1 MPDLKTRIKY
11 LSLFVVLLTTTSVFA
26 QPYVDIINFNYQAVR
41 TNYKDSFAGKNN
53 VDNFALNLM
62 VPIKLDSQNTIIVRW
77 FGERLNTSTLVK
89 KDCVVPYNDIKANN
103 DIDYSGQL
111 YATFMPIGFQ
121 HQTKTS
127 TSGKNWKYLIL
138 AMPKIAGTVGEKVTA
153 DNFQMGVY
161 AMATRKLKDNLSIKG
176 GLFYNREFFGNFF
189 VPIISVDW
197 KVNSRFQMYGTFPTF
212 YKFEYQLAKQKVYTG
227 ISYRSYT
234 RSFLLSGSEKN
245 YMRINDL
252 SLKCFVDVYIK
263 KKFLLFAEFGR
274 MLNYSQLDF
283 KYNTKTEV
291 LTNPLYRKVNQ
302 PFFINCGVAYRI
314 RFDFDK

>member
-1 MPDLKTRIKY
+1 MF
-11 LSLFVVLLTTTSVFA
+11 LFVVLFATASIFA
-26 QPYVDIINFNYQAVR
+26 QPYVDIINFNYQAAR
-41 TNYKDSFAGKNN
+41 TSYKDSFAGKNA

-62 VPIKLDSQNTIIVRW
+62 VPVKLDSQNTIIVRW

-89 KDCVVPYNDIKANN
+89 KDSRVPYNDITANN
-103 DIDYSGQL
+103 DVNYSGQL
-111 YATFMPIGFQ
+111 YATFMPIGLQ
-121 HQTKTS
+121 HQTKS
-127 TSGKNWKYLIL
+127 NANGRNWKYLLL
-138 AMPKIAGTVGEKVTA
+138 AMPKIAGTVGEKVTG

-176 GLFYNREFFGNFF
+176 GMFYNREFFGNFF

-212 YKFEYQLAKQKVYTG
+212 YKFEYQLAKQKIYTG
-227 ISYRSYT
+227 ISYKSYT

-274 MLNYSQLDF
+274 MLNYSLLDF
-283 KYNTKTEV
+283 KYNTKTEI
-291 LTNPLYRKVNQ
+291 LTNPIYRKVNQ

>member
-1 MPDLKTRIKY
+1 MPDLKTKIKY
-11 LSLFVVLLTTTSVFA
+11 ITLLVVLFVTTSTFA
-26 QPYVDIINFNYQAVR
+26 QPYVDLINFNYQAVR
-41 TNYKDSFAGKNN
+41 TNYKDSFAGKSNL
-53 VDNFALNLM
+53 DNYALNLM

-77 FGERLNTSTLVK
+77 FGERLNTSTVVNK
-89 KDCVVPYNDIKANN
+89 NCTVPYNDIIANN
-103 DIDYSGQL
+103 DVNYSGQL
-111 YATFMPIGFQ
+111 YASFLPIGWQ
-121 HQTKTS
+121 HQTKS
-127 TSGKNWKYLIL
+127 NASGKNWKYLIL
-138 AMPKIAGTVGEKVTA
+138 AMPKIAGTVGEKVTG
-153 DNFQMGVY
+153 DNFQLGVY
-161 AMATRKLKDNLSIKG
+161 AMATRKVKDNLSVKG

-197 KVNSRFQMYGTFPTF
+197 KVNSKFQMYGTFPTF

-252 SLKCFVDVYIK
+252 SLKYFVDVYIK
-263 KKFLLFAEFGR
+263 KKFLLFAELGR
-274 MLNYSQLDF
+274 MLNYSLLDF
-283 KYNTKTEV
+283 KYNTKTEI